1 MSADTEETTETID
14 DIDAEADGTETPDQP
29 DGADEADI
37 GDGIADVPDALA
49 DDIESDAGLSD
60 DETDTTDTDT
70 TETDTSSDTKH
81 DTYGDLYAK
90 TLVRVTNAAIESH
103 GKPDAEKV
111 DIEATR
117 QLDIPHHADRLAE
130 EIGIGEN
137 MPPGQALVASST
149 LFVLMNVASKTDLPQ
164 TMLEDMDGLPFGGD
178 DSE

>member
-14 DIDAEADGTETPDQP
+14 DIDAEADGAESADQP

-37 GDGIADVPDALA
+37 GDGIADVPDELA

-60 DETDTTDTDT
+60 ETDTDTDTTDTDA
-70 TETDTSSDTKH
+70 DTSSDAKH

-90 TLVRVTNAAIESH
+90 TLVSVTNAAIESH
-103 GKPDAEKV
+103 GKQDAEKV

-137 MPPGQALVASST
+137 MPPGQALVASSS

-164 TMLEDMDGLPFGGD
+164 TMLEDMDGLPFGD

>member
-1 MSADTEETTETID
+1 MSADTEETID

-60 DETDTTDTDT
+60 DETDTTDATD
-70 TETDTSSDTKH
+70 TETDTSSDAKH

-90 TLVRVTNAAIESH
+90 TLVSVTNAAIESH
-103 GKPDAEKV
+103 GKQDAEKV

-137 MPPGQALVASST
+137 MPPGQALVASSS
-149 LFVLMNVASKTDLPQ
+149 LFVLMNITSKTDLPQ

-178 DSE
+178 DE

>member
-1 MSADTEETTETID
+1 MSADTEETID
-14 DIDAEADGTETPDQP
+14 DIDADSDGTETPDQP

-37 GDGIADVPDALA
+37 GDGIADVPDSLA

-70 TETDTSSDTKH
+70 TDTDTDTSSAEH

-90 TLVRVTNAAIESH
+90 TLVSVTNAAIESH

-137 MPPGQALVASST
+137 MPPGQALVASSS

-178 DSE
+178 DE

>member
-37 GDGIADVPDALA
+37 GDGIADVPDELA

-60 DETDTTDTDT
+60 ETDTDTTDTDT
-70 TETDTSSDTKH
+70 SSAEH

-90 TLVRVTNAAIESH
+90 TLVSVTNAAIESH
-103 GKPDAEKV
+103 GTANAEKV

-137 MPPGQALVASST
+137 MPPGQALVASSS

>member
-70 TETDTSSDTKH
+70 TDTDTSSAEH

-90 TLVRVTNAAIESH
+90 TLVSVTNAAIESH

-137 MPPGQALVASST
+137 MPPGQALVASSS
-149 LFVLMNVASKTDLPQ
+149 LFVLMNITSKTDLPQ
-164 TMLEDMDGLPFGGD
+164 TMLEDMDGLPLGGD